1 MEACLVEMSTQRE
14 PPEPADSKKDGLW
27 DQIGFHR
34 PLGGF
39 MYNYVIGFVG
49 IVFGVVIG
57 GLLISVLYPYPESKG
72 YRDLAGMVFIW
83 TMPLF
88 DIGVAYGIER
98 FIGEYRIKDPSKM
111 VEYIQFFTWYLMFS
125 SLLKTTVFSVWTF
138 TVITQQNLAYLSW
151 NLLLLSIHHYPGILY
166 LLRSCMAGLQQ
177 YHVANTLHALGSE
190 VFDKVFLLCFIYMW
204 RAVGNQNPAIGELMT
219 MAFGTTFAYYMRDFF
234 MFGLQVHFIR
244 PMLRKIGIPLRSLF
258 QPGFSKEVA
267 WTAFKTGI
275 SVSVPGIVAQGVAYT
290 VTMMYVDVVAQFT
303 TFSVLSS
310 SASMFVNFLDYFG
323 KIDLTAPF
331 SEAYRNQKLRLSVFY
346 VAQGW
351 KYWGYVNGAMMFMFA
366 AFLNV
371 LAATLLA
378 IPGLEYYAMIGLFLL
393 PWWIYKFFLPV
404 AEHGDM
410 ILVGA
415 MRLKAFQSFRIAE
428 EAAKLA
434 WVALML
440 YAFRWQE
447 GGTQAIAFV
456 FMLATAV
463 PQWIKVCLVWTFIRR
478 KLLPYSIPVWQA
490 IVAPLASGVI
500 VYGIVTA
507 YLQFV
512 HALFVPSIGPVFAG
526 IISIVIILVT
536 CPTMVF
542 PFFYGLLGGWDS
554 FGLETYQKAVSMAG
568 PSKAFYR
575 MASRVTAWA
584 ARHSPLTN
592 RFPIPHDAA
601 IEEIKQLTG
610 MKKKLPGAA

>member
-1 MEACLVEMSTQRE
+1 MPAKQEA
-14 PPEPADSKKDGLW
+14 PEPEGSKKEGLW

-49 IVFGVVIG
+49 IIFGVVVG
-57 GLLISVLYPYPESKG
+57 GLLISILYPYPESKG

-98 FIGEYRIKDPSKM
+98 FIGEYRIKDPLKM
-111 VEYIQFFTWYLMFS
+111 VQYIQFFTWYLLFS
-125 SLLKTTVFSVWTF
+125 SLLKTTVFSIWTC
-138 TVITQQNLAYLSW
+138 TVISQGSLAYLSW
-151 NLLLLSIHHYPGILY
+151 NLLLLAIHHYPGVLY

-177 YHVANTLHALGSE
+177 YHVANTLNALGSE
-190 VFDKVFLLCFIYMW
+190 VFDKVFLLCLIYMW
-204 RAVGNQNPAIGELMT
+204 RSIGNQNPAIGELMT

-234 MFGLQVHFIR
+234 MFGLQIHFIR

-258 QPGFSKEVA
+258 EPRFSREVMR
-267 WTAFKTGI
+267 TAFKTGI
-275 SVSVPGIVAQGVAYT
+275 SVSVPGLVAQGVAYA

-323 KIDLTAPF
+323 KIDMTAPF
-331 SEAYRNQKLRLSVFY
+331 SEAYRNQKHKLSVFY
-346 VAQGW
+346 IAQGW
-351 KYWGYVNGAMMFMFA
+351 KYWGYVNGAMMLMFA

-393 PWWIYKFFLPV
+393 PWWIYKFFLPI
-404 AEHGDM
+404 AEQGDM

-415 MRLKAFQSFRIAE
+415 MRLKVFQSFRIAE
-428 EAAKLA
+428 EVAKLA

-440 YAFRWQE
+440 YGFRWQG

-456 FMLATAV
+456 FVLAMAV
-463 PQWIKVCLVWTFIRR
+463 PQWIKACLVWTYIR
-478 KLLPYSIPVWQA
+478 KKMLPYSIPIWQTF
-490 IVAPLASGVI
+490 VAPLASGAI

-526 IISIVIILVT
+526 ILSIVLILIT
-536 CPTMVF
+536 CPTIVF
-542 PFFYGLLGGWDS
+542 PFFYGILGGWDN

-568 PSKAFYR
+568 LSKAFFR
-575 MASRVTAWA
+575 MASRVTTWA

-592 RFPIPHDAA
+592 RFPIPHEAA
-601 IEEIKQLTG
+601 IDEIKELTD
-610 MKKKLPGAA
+610 MKQKVKE

>member
-1 MEACLVEMSTQRE
+1 MFTKQKKPDSAS
-14 PPEPADSKKDGLW
+14 SKKEELW
-27 DQIGFHR
+27 DVIGFHR

-39 MYNYVIGFVG
+39 MFNYVIGFVE
-49 IVFGVVIG
+49 IIFGVVVG

-98 FIGEYRIKDPSKM
+98 FIGEYRIKDPAKM
-111 VEYIQFFTWYLMFS
+111 VQYIQFFTYYLLFS
-125 SLLKTTVFSVWTF
+125 SLLKTTVFSLWTF
-138 TVITQQNLAYLSW
+138 TVISQGSLAYLSW
-151 NLLLLSIHHYPGILY
+151 NLLMLSIQQYPGVLY
-166 LLRSCMAGLQQ
+166 LLRFCMAGLQQ
-177 YHVANTLHALGSE
+177 YHVSNTLNALGSE

-204 RAVGNQNPAIGELMT
+204 RDIGNRNPAMGELMT

-234 MFGLQVHFIR
+234 MFGLQIYFIR
-244 PMLRKIGIPLRSLF
+244 PMLRKIGISLGSLF
-258 QPGFSKEVA
+258 RPGFSREVA
-267 WTAFKTGI
+267 RTAFKAGI
-275 SVSVPGIVAQGVAYT
+275 SVSVPGIVAQGVAFAI
-290 VTMMYVDVVAQFT
+290 TMMYVDIVAQFT

-331 SEAYRNQKLRLSVFY
+331 SEAYQNQKQKLSIFY
-346 VAQGW
+346 IAQGW
-351 KYWGYVNGAMMFMFA
+351 KYWGYENGAMMLMFA

-393 PWWIYKFFLPV
+393 PWWIYKFFLPI
-404 AEHGDM
+404 AEQGDM

-415 MRLKAFQSFRIAE
+415 MRLKVFQSFRIAE
-428 EAAKLA
+428 EGTKLA

-440 YAFRWQE
+440 YWFRWQE

-456 FMLATAV
+456 FMLATAI
-463 PQWIKVCLVWTFIRR
+463 PQWIKVCLVWTYIRK
-478 KLLPYSIPVWQA
+478 KLLSYTIPVWQA
-490 IVAPLASGVI
+490 LVAPLASGAI

-507 YLQFV
+507 YLQYI
-512 HALFVPSIGPVFAG
+512 HALIVPSIGPVFAG
-526 IISIVIILVT
+526 IISIVVILVT
-536 CPTMVF
+536 CPTIVF
-542 PFFYGLLGGWDS
+542 PLLYGLLGGWDS

-575 MASRVTAWA
+575 IASRITSWA

-592 RFPIPHDAA
+592 KFPIPHEAA
-601 IEEIKQLTG
+601 VEDIKQLTA
-610 MKKKLPGAA
+610 MKKKLSTS